1 MKGTVMEAIKLEVR
15 TRIAW
20 WVRPALALVLLCG
33 CICPARVDGWIDAIV
48 DRGVKVE
55 LT

>member
-1 MKGTVMEAIKLEVR
+1 METIKLEVR

-20 WVRPALALVLLCG
+20 WVRPALVLAFMCG
-33 CICPARVDGWIDAIV
+33 AVCPARVDRWVDVIV
-48 DRGVKVE
+48 DRGIKVE